1 MENSLQPL
9 QILHRF
15 SLFPLDT
22 STNSITLTLNHSIMS
37 KVSIADVV
45 ATLKASKI
53 EPAITRRI
61 VEELNL
67 KAAQA
72 TAAKEDNGPKAK
84 TKLIALA
91 SDPEGKLIGLDIVGW
106 IFQVDEACDPSTIAT
121 RIQRAAA
128 AYHSTKKGAL
138 YPAKNIADA
147 VQMLP
152 RKFWKSETD
161 VSIRTTVKT
170 KEPIQFVTT
179 SGKLD

>member
-84 TKLIALA
+84 TKIVLLA
-91 SDPEGKLIGLDIVGW
+91 SDPEGKLAGLDIVGW
-106 IFQVDEACDPSTIAT
+106 AFQVEESMDVSLLPNRIKLAAT
-121 RIQRAAA
+121 
-128 AYHSTKKGAL
+128 AYNDSRKGRL
-138 YPAKNIADA
+138 YPVKTIGEAIQN
-147 VQMLP
+147 LP
-152 RKFWKSETD
+152 KKFWKSED
-161 VSIRTTVKT
+161 PAVRTTVKT
-170 KEPIQFVTT
+170 KEATQLVITDN
-179 SGKLD
+179 KLG